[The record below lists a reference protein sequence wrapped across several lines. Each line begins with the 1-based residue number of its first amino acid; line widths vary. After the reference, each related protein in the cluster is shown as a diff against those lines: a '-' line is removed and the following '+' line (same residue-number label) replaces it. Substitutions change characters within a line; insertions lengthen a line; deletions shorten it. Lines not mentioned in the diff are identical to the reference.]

1 MQYALRLVVSIL
13 LALGLAAAWLL
24 TAFLVSS
31 PGDWPAELAFGP
43 GDYLRSHVLPY
54 EAAAWV
60 YGKESQWAHHSF
72 LIKLSLLIWT
82 TIFTPLTWVA
92 VSRSGVGAAVS
103 KWFRGPSSN
112 NSLERPSKA
121 KARAW
126 PASDMMPTRH
136 GIHGRFAA
144 AQFNR

>member
-1 MQYALRLVVSIL
+1 MR
-13 LALGLAAAWLL
+13 
-24 TAFLVSS
+24 
-31 PGDWPAELAFGP
+31 
-43 GDYLRSHVLPY
+43 
-54 EAAAWV
+54 
-60 YGKESQWAHHSF
+60 
-72 LIKLSLLIWT
+72 
-82 TIFTPLTWVA
+82 
-92 VSRSGVGAAVS
+92 
-103 KWFRGPSSN
+103 SN